1 LAEIGGLIQS
11 VVFILALL
19 AFNFLERQYY
29 FSLLGDLYELP
40 SEQELKKFS
49 TKQYETMKSKE
60 KGGSAAPS
68 PVKDIK
74 PSFADFDKSPA
85 KNENKTEENKD
96 N

>member
-1 LAEIGGLIQS
+1 
-11 VVFILALL
+11 
-19 AFNFLERQYY
+19 
-29 FSLLGDLYELP
+29 
-40 SEQELKKFS
+40 
-49 TKQYETMKSKE
+49 MKSKE